1 MPFLRNAWYVA
12 MWADDLVPGELT
24 SRTICDQPIV
34 LFRRLDGSAAA
45 IVDQCAHRFAPLS
58 RGRLCGE
65 HVECPYHGL
74 RYDHTGTCVENP
86 HGSGRIAPALHI
98 SSFPVEERH
107 SAIWVWLGEQ
117 AADASL
123 IPDFSHLD
131 AGAPGVLSKRDWMVL
146 DVDYRLM
153 ADNLLDLSHVNFLHD
168 GLLGHSGM
176 VDAEVGDRGG
186 RRHAGRH
193 PHLHGRGAA
202 EAVRPD
208 VPQRRRAGR
217 HVGRDAV
224 ERARLPPQPRRR
236 VPAGRSAPRRD
247 DRDRHA
253 PAHADRARR
262 SATTTSP
269 RCSSGACHRATPRP
283 RWPSS

>member
-12 MWADDLVPGELT
+12 MWADDLVPGDLT

-45 IVDQCAHRFAPLS
+45 IVDECAHRFAPLS

-74 RYDHTGTCVENP
+74 RYDHTGTVSSTPTARGASPPRCTSSRSP
-86 HGSGRIAPALHI
+86 SRSATRRSGSGR
-98 SSFPVEERH
+98 
-107 SAIWVWLGEQ
+107 GQ

-153 ADNLLDLSHVNFLHD
+153 ADNLLDLSQVNFLHD

-176 VDAEVGDRGG
+176 VDAEVVIEQDGDTLFVTRTS
-186 RRHAGRH
+186 
-193 PHLHGRGAA
+193 
-202 EAVRPD
+202 EAVAPPKLFDLMYRDDAEPVD
-208 VPQRRRAGR
+208 TWAEMRWGR
-217 HVGRDAV
+217 SRF
-224 ERARLPPQPRRR
+224 PPQPCRG
-236 VPAGRSAPRRD
+236 VPARRGAPRRD
-247 DRDRHA
+247 DGDRHA
-253 PAHADRARR
+253 PAHADQRHKCYYHIAAVQLGGLHRAR
-262 SATTTSP
+262 
-269 RCSSGACHRATPRP
+269 PRP